1 VPITRALEGSSF
13 GPDEIDQIKQAY
25 LAVVEA
31 LGILDE
37 YSRELAARVIIRLAA
52 EKGIRDAERL
62 REEAIPKLK
71 GIP

>member
-1 VPITRALEGSSF
+1 MPITRALEGSSF

-52 EKGIRDAERL
+52 ET
-62 REEAIPKLK
+62 LK
-71 GIP
+71 NAYLEMW